1 MNIPR
6 LLYEDS
12 VWVFLLLT
20 VLLGGAGAWMTGR
33 AIAATWRPWWHAA
46 IYALL
51 LALAVRFFHYALFQG
66 SFDSKY
72 YYAVD
77 ALVCLTLALTAFRL
91 TRVNQ
96 MTSQYAW
103 INEKNGPFGWRRRQ
117 RHVYEHFG
125 DRSGR

>member
-20 VLLGGAGAWMTGR
+20 VILGGSGAWMTGR

-96 MTSQYAW
+96 MISQYAW
-103 INEKNGPFGWRRRQ
+103 INEKNGPFGWRRASAGSPAEPAQNR
-117 RHVYEHFG
+117 
-125 DRSGR
+125 